1 MQMEKIVKQERC
13 DTHKRCM
20 RCVMTTL
27 RMLTRTFEGS
37 FHPDY
42 CVHEFLAYTTPKVRA
57 LVNSLRR
64 FKPEVDFIIVSNSS
78 DDPDG
83 DDSVLSDLSDDGDDD
98 EEDEDSISGSD
109 VEDDNQNKI
118 SASSKPVH
126 IAVKRTAD
134 GIAERVTGILEEEEK
149 NLCGIV
155 FVENRYIAFGL
166 SKVYLFLS

>member
-1 MQMEKIVKQERC
+1 
-13 DTHKRCM
+13 
-20 RCVMTTL
+20 MTTL
-27 RMLTRTFEGS
+27 RVLTRTFEGG

-42 CVHEFLAYTTPKVRA
+42 CVQEFLAYTTPKVRA

-83 DDSVLSDLSDDGDDD
+83 DDSALSDLSDDD
-98 EEDEDSISGSD
+98 EDEDSMSGSD
-109 VEDDNQNKI
+109 AEDDQNKTAA
-118 SASSKPVH
+118 SSSKPVH

-134 GIAERVTGILEEEEK
+134 GNTERVTGFLEEEEK

-166 SKVYLFLS
+166 SKVSFILLKYHFL